1 MELARPAHCP
11 CCGSASRPLGVGL
24 VLHGHGLRARLVTIF
39 SAYGSEIVEILVR
52 RYLCRGCGAVVVVAP
67 AEVARRHLYTLCVI
81 AAALAAW
88 SHGSRPAR
96 LVRAEHGAFRIVGAA
111 ARGWPS
117 LVRWTR
123 GASRLW
129 PRLSPSSSASPRRA
143 AHAVCA
149 KLSAF
154 APLPTGH
161 VPDDAVAG
169 AIHAT

>member
-1 MELARPAHCP
+1 MELARPARCP
-11 CCGSASRPLGVGL
+11 CCASASRPLGVGL
-24 VLHGHGLRARLVTIF
+24 VLHGHGLRARLVTVAR
-39 SAYGSEIVEILVR
+39 AYGSEIVEILVR
-52 RYLCRGCGAVVVVAP
+52 RYLCCGCGAVVVVAP

-88 SHGSRPAR
+88 SHGGRPAR
-96 LVRAEHGAFRIVGAA
+96 LVRVEHGAFRIVGAA
-111 ARGWPS
+111 ARGWRS

-129 PRLSPSSSASPRRA
+129 SRLGPTSSASPRRA
-143 AHAVCA
+143 AHALCA

-169 AIHAT
+169 ATHAT